1 MIGKNEKAEIYKAIN
16 NVSKKINDVEYKLDE
31 VLHYL
36 HLNNAE
42 KITDNENGI
51 LDMADSVSVHDE
63 AIMELAELISN
74 VETAETNNTT
84 ETEV

>member
-16 NVSKKINDVEYKLDE
+16 NVSKKINDVESKLDD
-31 VLHYL
+31 VLHCL
-36 HLNNAE
+36 HLKNAE

-51 LDMADSVSVHDE
+51 LDMADSVSAHDE
-63 AIMELAELISN
+63 AIIELAELISN
-74 VETAETNNTT
+74 VETT